1 MAQGA
6 ERAPSFDSDCNIRYN
21 RSQWFS
27 AWPVAEWDRPASC
40 PAKEVEWLQG
50 GGTGYEAV
58 AWFVSINKLE
68 DPNNL
73 PLVRTML
80 FEYVPPPTSPSVL
93 TTPGWYW
100 ANTDP
105 MPASAD

>member
-1 MAQGA
+1 M
-6 ERAPSFDSDCNIRYN
+6 
-21 RSQWFS
+21 
-27 AWPVAEWDRPASC
+27 
-40 PAKEVEWLQG
+40 
-50 GGTGYEAV
+50 

-80 FEYVPPPTSPSVL
+80 FEYVPPPTSLSVL
-93 TTPGWYW
+93 TTPGAHW

-105 MPASAD
+105 MPATAD